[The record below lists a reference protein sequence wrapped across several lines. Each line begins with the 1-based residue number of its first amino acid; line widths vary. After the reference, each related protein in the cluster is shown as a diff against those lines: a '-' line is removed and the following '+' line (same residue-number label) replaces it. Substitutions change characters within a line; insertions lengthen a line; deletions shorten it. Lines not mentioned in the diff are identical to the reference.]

1 MKRFMIFLLIVVVAV
16 GIGFAV
22 GPREPVDETI
32 AFDASTLGNDIDA
45 YLASSEALVP
55 DVREGAQKR
64 IIWVDPASKAK
75 TPLAIVYIHG
85 FSASLEEVRPLP
97 DIVAR
102 DLGANLYFARLRGH
116 GRSGAAMA
124 TATVNGW
131 FNDVAEA
138 VAIGRR
144 LGDRVVLLS
153 TSTGGTLATWALEQ
167 PALAEGI
174 VGSVMISPNF
184 AVQAAGADSL
194 LWPWARQLVPMVF
207 GENRAFKPL
216 NDEQGKWWTTEY
228 PTVSLLPMQ
237 ASVAR
242 AGRVPVED
250 ITVPALFI
258 YHPDDAVVKSSVTRQ
273 IAARWGATSGAK
285 ATSVEVETS
294 DDPFNHVIA
303 GRILS
308 PSTTEPLAARIVTW
322 VQGL

>member
-16 GIGFAV
+16 GIGFAI

-32 AFDASTLGNDIDA
+32 AFHATTVGDDVDA

-55 DVREGAQKR
+55 DIREGAQKR
-64 IIWVDPASKAK
+64 IIWADPVTKTK
-75 TPLAIVYIHG
+75 TPLSIVYIHG

-102 DLGANLYFARLRGH
+102 DLGANLYFTRLRGH

-138 VAIGRR
+138 IAIGRR
-144 LGDRVVLLS
+144 LGDKVVLMS

-167 PALAEGI
+167 PDLAEGI
-174 VGSVMISPNF
+174 VGNVMISPNF
-184 AVQAAGADSL
+184 AVQAAGADAL
-194 LWPWARQLVPMVF
+194 LWPWARQLMPMAF
-207 GENRAFKPL
+207 GENRAFKPI
-216 NDEQGKWWTTEY
+216 NDEQAKWWTTEY

-242 AGRVPVED
+242 AALVPVED
-250 ITVPALFI
+250 IAVPSLFI

-273 IAARWGATSGAK
+273 VAARWGTASGVK

-308 PSTTEPLAARIVTW
+308 PSTTEPLASRIVTW
-322 VQGL
+322 VEGL